1 MNGSQLGPANKALEQ
16 LWEFCGYKLDKR
28 DITIH
33 EDPLKALMDEIDGK
47 TRGLPSKTKH

>member
-16 LWEFCGYKLDKR
+16 LWEFCGYKLDKV
-28 DITIH
+28 DVTVH

-47 TRGLPSKTKH
+47 TRGLPNKTKH